1 MKKRN
6 HVTRHEVRKELC
18 DAGFVTAFSS
28 PGRPELWC
36 KPGDKK
42 QRFAV
47 QRETLKRSER
57 WHIVPYPEP
66 STCNAEKLIELT
78 ARDGVVLIA
87 DQDIAPGQLTVE
99 SEFEW
104 MDNKS

>member
-1 MKKRN
+1 MNKQN
-6 HVTRHEVRKELC
+6 HVTRSSVRKELL
-18 DAGFVTAFSS
+18 DHGFVTAFSS

-36 KPGDKK
+36 KPGDKS

-47 QRETLKRSER
+47 QRETLGRSER

-66 STCNAEKLIELT
+66 AACNPEQLMELT
-78 ARDGVVLIA
+78 VRDGVILNG
-87 DQDIAPGQLTVE
+87 DQGLAPGQITVE

-104 MDNKS
+104 MDTT